1 MKPKRAGFTMLELM
15 VVVVIMGVLATMAIP
30 KAGKTV
36 ENTRVDQAA
45 AELHSIWGAQRRYR
59 MQHQDF
65 APDLKTLVDGG
76 YLQKALLEKKEPFQ
90 FAVQATRSG
99 GLRMTATRTGSGWS
113 GELVLDEMG
122 DLKGSVRNGGGDEVK
137 P

>member
-1 MKPKRAGFTMLELM
+1 MLELTI
-15 VVVVIMGVLATMAIP
+15 VVVIMGILATMAIP

-59 MQHQDF
+59 MQHSTF
-65 APDLKTLVDGG
+65 APDLKTLSDGG
-76 YLQKALLEKKEPFQ
+76 YVQKTLLEKKEPFTY
-90 FAVQATRSG
+90 AVQATRSG
-99 GLRMTATRTGSGWS
+99 GLRMTAKRTGSGWN

-122 DLKGSVRNGGGDEVK
+122 KMKGSVRSGGGDEIK